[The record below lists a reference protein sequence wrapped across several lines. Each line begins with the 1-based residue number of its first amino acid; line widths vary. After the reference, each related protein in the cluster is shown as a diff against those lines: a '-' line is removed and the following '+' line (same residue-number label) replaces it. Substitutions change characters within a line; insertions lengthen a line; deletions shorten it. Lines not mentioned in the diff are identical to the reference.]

1 MKTYGYAR
9 VSSADQHADRQV
21 AALVAAGVAREDIYT
36 DRRSGRD
43 FARPAWRRL
52 MRRLRKGDLLV
63 VQSID
68 RMGRNYDE
76 MQEEWRRIT
85 KSIGADVQVL
95 DMALLDTRLHRDLL
109 GTLIADL
116 VLNVLAYCA
125 HAEREA
131 IRTRQRQGIAAAK
144 ARGVKFGRPE
154 SVPPPGFAE
163 AVRRVR
169 NGEISAREGA
179 RLCGMP
185 CSTFHGRMAQL
196 PNFAGNRQGR

>member
-9 VSSADQHADRQV
+9 VSSADQHADRQM
-21 AALVAAGVAREDIYT
+21 AALVAAGVAPEDIYT

-52 MRRLRKGDLLV
+52 MRKLRKGDLLV

-76 MQEEWRRIT
+76 MQDEWRRIT
-85 KSIGADVQVL
+85 KAIGADVQVL

-116 VLNVLAYCA
+116 VLKILAYCA
-125 HAEREA
+125 HAERDA
-131 IRTRQRQGIAAAK
+131 IRTRQRQGISAAK
-144 ARGVKFGRPE
+144 ARGVKFGRPA
-154 SVPPPGFAE
+154 SATPPEFGE
-163 AVRRVR
+163 AVRLVR
-169 NGEISAREGA
+169 GGAISARGGA
-179 RLCGMP
+179 RRCGMP
-185 CSTFHGRMAQL
+185 YSTFLGKLRNA
-196 PNFAGNRQGR
+196 

>member
-1 MKTYGYAR
+1 MKKYGYAR
-9 VSSADQHADRQV
+9 VSSADQHADRQF
-21 AALVAAGVAREDIYT
+21 AALVAAGVAREDIFT

-43 FARPAWRRL
+43 FVRPAWRRL
-52 MRRLRKGDLLV
+52 MKRLKRGDLLV

-85 KSIGADVQVL
+85 KTIGADVQVL
-95 DMALLDTRLHRDLL
+95 DMSVLDTRLHRDLL
-109 GTLIADL
+109 GTLVADL
-116 VLNVLAYCA
+116 VLKILAYCA
-125 HAEREA
+125 QAEREA

-185 CSTFHGRMAQL
+185 CSTFHSRMAHL
-196 PNFAGNRQGR
+196 PNE

>member
-1 MKTYGYAR
+1 
-9 VSSADQHADRQV
+9 
-21 AALVAAGVAREDIYT
+21 
-36 DRRSGRD
+36 
-43 FARPAWRRL
+43 
-52 MRRLRKGDLLV
+52 
-63 VQSID
+63 
-68 RMGRNYDE
+68 
-76 MQEEWRRIT
+76 
-85 KSIGADVQVL
+85 VQVL

-185 CSTFHGRMAQL
+185 CSTFHSRMAQL

>member
-1 MKTYGYAR
+1 MNTYGYAR
-9 VSSADQHADRQV
+9 VSSADQNADRQF
-21 AALVAAGVAREDIYT
+21 AALVAAGIPPENIYT

-52 MRRLRKGDLLV
+52 MRKLRKGDLLV

-68 RMGRNYDE
+68 RMGRNYEE

-85 KSIGADVQVL
+85 KVVGADVQVL

-109 GTLIADL
+109 GTLVADL
-116 VLNVLAYCA
+116 VLKILAYCA
-125 HAEREA
+125 HAERDA
-131 IRTRQRQGIAAAK
+131 IRTRQRQGISAAK

>member
-52 MRRLRKGDLLV
+52 MRKLRKGDLLV

-68 RMGRNYDE
+68 RMGRNYEE

-125 HAEREA
+125 HAERDA
-131 IRTRQRQGIAAAK
+131 IRTRQRQGISAAK
-144 ARGVKFGRPE
+144 SRGVKFGRPAAAT
-154 SVPPPGFAE
+154 PPGFGE
-163 AVRRVR
+163 TVRLVR
-169 NGEISAREGA
+169 GGAISAREGA
-179 RLCGMP
+179 RRCGMP
-185 CSTFHGRMAQL
+185 YSTFLGKVRGMRA
-196 PNFAGNRQGR
+196 

>member
-9 VSSADQHADRQV
+9 VSSVDQNADRQIS
-21 AALVAAGVAREDIYT
+21 ALVTAGVAPENIYT

-52 MRRLRKGDLLV
+52 MRKLRKGDLLV

-68 RMGRNYDE
+68 RMGRDYEE

-85 KSIGADVQVL
+85 KVTGADVQVL

-116 VLNVLAYCA
+116 VLKILAYCA

-131 IRTRQRQGIAAAK
+131 IRTRQRQGIQAAK
-144 ARGVKFGRPE
+144 ARGVRFGRPE
-154 SVPPPGFAE
+154 AVPPPGFAE
-163 AVRRVR
+163 TARRVLD
-169 NGEISAREGA
+169 GEISAREGA

-185 CSTFHGRMAQL
+185 CSTFIGKMR
-196 PNFAGNRQGR
+196 RV

>member
-85 KSIGADVQVL
+85 KVTGADVQVL

-125 HAEREA
+125 HAERDA
-131 IRTRQRQGIAAAK
+131 IRTRQRQGISAAK
-144 ARGVKFGRPE
+144 ARGVKFGRPAAAT
-154 SVPPPGFAE
+154 PPDFGE
-163 AVRRVR
+163 TVRLVS
-169 NGEISAREGA
+169 GGAISAREGA
-179 RLCGMP
+179 RRCGMP
-185 CSTFHGRMAQL
+185 YSTFLGKVRGMRA
-196 PNFAGNRQGR
+196 

>member
-9 VSSADQHADRQV
+9 VSSADQHADRQM
-21 AALVAAGVAREDIYT
+21 AALVAAGVAPEDIYT

-52 MRRLRKGDLLV
+52 MRKLRKGDLLV

-116 VLNVLAYCA
+116 VLKILAYCA
-125 HAEREA
+125 HAERDA
-131 IRTRQRQGIAAAK
+131 IRTRQRQGISAAK
-144 ARGVKFGRPE
+144 ARGVLRSSATACENSSRRRAAHSGGSPSVAFATAPSMRASERLASTSASNAKFRP
-154 SVPPPGFAE
+154 
-163 AVRRVR
+163 VR
-169 NGEISAREGA
+169 
-179 RLCGMP
+179 
-185 CSTFHGRMAQL
+185 
-196 PNFAGNRQGR
+196 

>member
-85 KSIGADVQVL
+85 KTIGADVQVL
-95 DMALLDTRLHRDLL
+95 DMSVLDTRLHRDLL
-109 GTLIADL
+109 GTLVADL
-116 VLNVLAYCA
+116 VLKILAYCA
-125 HAEREA
+125 QAEREA
-131 IRTRQRQGIAAAK
+131 IRTRQRQGIDAAK
-144 ARGVKFGRPE
+144 ARGVVFGRPKADL
-154 SVPPPGFAE
+154 PPQFLEVASL
-163 AVRRVR
+163 VRR
-169 NGEISAREGA
+169 GEMSARAGA
-179 RLCGMP
+179 RRCGMP
-185 CSTFHGRMAQL
+185 YSTFLGKLRS
-196 PNFAGNRQGR
+196 G